1 MVRHAGSRGFT
12 LLEMLLVIVIFGF
25 LLTLVAPKIDLQK
38 FTVDSAMQSAGTT
51 LLVAQRLAVTRQHN
65 IIVAFDVP
73 AEAMRILDD
82 ANNNGQADPGE
93 HLRVVPLGE
102 HIVYGQGGAPPLGT
116 WAGPISFTKTFG
128 TLPAVT
134 FHRDGSASEAGA
146 VYLTTA
152 RAAAGPGPAGVQP
165 PHRRAALRRRGAAER
180 LQEDHRDGERP
191 RAARPGLPHGDG
203 GGPMM
208 RAAPRPA
215 AGFTLVEL
223 LVALVVF
230 SAVMAGTL
238 GFLRSQGR
246 AMSLGS
252 DRMNAVQ
259 NLQFALSTIEQRL
272 RAAGANLP
280 GAQPAIIYA
289 GRNVVAFNADYATNV
304 PNDPF
309 AIYYDPDVP
318 AGAVTALTKA
328 QRITLPLTTVGYPD
342 TSYTTGGINSPAET
356 MIFFVAPDSTTARGD
371 DYILFEQVNG
381 GPPDMVSRNIIG
393 SPTTVYFD
401 YYRLASV
408 AGTLSIDSLPAARLP
423 LVHTVPIHLAPADTG
438 AAAVIDSIR
447 GIRVTFTVTNG
458 LSGAAERR

>member
-1 MVRHAGSRGFT
+1 
-12 LLEMLLVIVIFGF
+12 
-25 LLTLVAPKIDLQK
+25 
-38 FTVDSAMQSAGTT
+38 
-51 LLVAQRLAVTRQHN
+51 
-65 IIVAFDVP
+65 
-73 AEAMRILDD
+73 
-82 ANNNGQADPGE
+82 
-93 HLRVVPLGE
+93 
-102 HIVYGQGGAPPLGT
+102 
-116 WAGPISFTKTFG
+116 
-128 TLPAVT
+128 
-134 FHRDGSASEAGA
+134 
-146 VYLTTA
+146 
-152 RAAAGPGPAGVQP
+152 
-165 PHRRAALRRRGAAER
+165 
-180 LQEDHRDGERP
+180 
-191 RAARPGLPHGDG
+191 
-203 GGPMM
+203 
-208 RAAPRPA
+208 
-215 AGFTLVEL
+215 
-223 LVALVVF
+223 
-230 SAVMAGTL
+230 
-238 GFLRSQGR
+238 
-246 AMSLGS
+246 
-252 DRMNAVQ
+252 MNAVQ

-458 LSGAAERR
+458 LSGAAERRYTLVRFMELPNIGIASRRTCGDAPILGTALTASSITQTDGTPAVRLAWNAATDEYAGEKDVVQYVIWRKRITDLTWGTPYLSLPAGSPTYLYDDAAVTSGATYQYQLAAADCTPSSSPTTTSAAVTIP

>member
-1 MVRHAGSRGFT
+1 
-12 LLEMLLVIVIFGF
+12 
-25 LLTLVAPKIDLQK
+25 
-38 FTVDSAMQSAGTT
+38 
-51 LLVAQRLAVTRQHN
+51 
-65 IIVAFDVP
+65 
-73 AEAMRILDD
+73 
-82 ANNNGQADPGE
+82 
-93 HLRVVPLGE
+93 
-102 HIVYGQGGAPPLGT
+102 
-116 WAGPISFTKTFG
+116 
-128 TLPAVT
+128 
-134 FHRDGSASEAGA
+134 
-146 VYLTTA
+146 
-152 RAAAGPGPAGVQP
+152 
-165 PHRRAALRRRGAAER
+165 
-180 LQEDHRDGERP
+180 
-191 RAARPGLPHGDG
+191 
-203 GGPMM
+203 M

-381 GPPDMVSRNIIG
+381 GPPEMVSRNIIG

-458 LSGAAERR
+458 LSGAAERRYTLVRFMELPNIGIASRRTCGDAPILGTALTASSITQTDGTPAVRLAWNAATDEYAGEKDVVQYVIWRKRITDLTWGTPYLSLPAGSPTYLYDDAAVTSGATYQYQLAAADCTPSSSPTTTSAAVTIP

>member
-1 MVRHAGSRGFT
+1 
-12 LLEMLLVIVIFGF
+12 
-25 LLTLVAPKIDLQK
+25 
-38 FTVDSAMQSAGTT
+38 
-51 LLVAQRLAVTRQHN
+51 
-65 IIVAFDVP
+65 
-73 AEAMRILDD
+73 
-82 ANNNGQADPGE
+82 
-93 HLRVVPLGE
+93 
-102 HIVYGQGGAPPLGT
+102 
-116 WAGPISFTKTFG
+116 
-128 TLPAVT
+128 
-134 FHRDGSASEAGA
+134 
-146 VYLTTA
+146 
-152 RAAAGPGPAGVQP
+152 
-165 PHRRAALRRRGAAER
+165 
-180 LQEDHRDGERP
+180 
-191 RAARPGLPHGDG
+191 
-203 GGPMM
+203 MM

-458 LSGAAERR
+458 LSGAAERRYTLVRFMELPNIGIASRRTCGDAPILGTALTASSITQTDGTPAVRLAWNAATDEYAGEKDVVQYVIWRKRITDLTWGTPYLSFPAGSPTYLYDDAAVTSGATYQYQLAAADCTPSSSPTTTSAAVTIP

>member
-1 MVRHAGSRGFT
+1 
-12 LLEMLLVIVIFGF
+12 
-25 LLTLVAPKIDLQK
+25 
-38 FTVDSAMQSAGTT
+38 
-51 LLVAQRLAVTRQHN
+51 
-65 IIVAFDVP
+65 
-73 AEAMRILDD
+73 
-82 ANNNGQADPGE
+82 
-93 HLRVVPLGE
+93 
-102 HIVYGQGGAPPLGT
+102 
-116 WAGPISFTKTFG
+116 
-128 TLPAVT
+128 
-134 FHRDGSASEAGA
+134 
-146 VYLTTA
+146 
-152 RAAAGPGPAGVQP
+152 
-165 PHRRAALRRRGAAER
+165 
-180 LQEDHRDGERP
+180 
-191 RAARPGLPHGDG
+191 
-203 GGPMM
+203 MM

-458 LSGAAERR
+458 LSGAAERRYTLVRFMELPNIGIASRRTCGDAPILGTALTASSITQTDGTPAVRLAWNAATDEYAGEKDVVQYVIWRKRITDLTWGTPYLSLPAGSPTYLYDDAAVTSGATYQYQLAAADCTPSSSPTTTSAPVTIP